1 MHNVYREAFVF
12 ECALADRK
20 FYLPKD
26 GEMKLQ
32 FFHFHDC
39 ELLNRIQKSVSE
51 KFLSE
56 INRNNTKNNVK
67 YGFFY
72 VIRWNKLTLL

>member
-32 FFHFHDC
+32 FFIFMIYAD
-39 ELLNRIQKSVSE
+39 L
-51 KFLSE
+51 
-56 INRNNTKNNVK
+56 
-67 YGFFY
+67 
-72 VIRWNKLTLL
+72 